1 MKKNDFLHNM
11 FDSDYNAKDHS
22 TRLFSL
28 KGIDIET
35 LKATPIN
42 EKDLLNNGTG
52 FVYDFETNDLAN
64 TVLLFRL
71 ALEALKQTT
80 EKADTFNILFDK
92 NEIRAILNKDDDG
105 TNELIKDTGFIHNAQ
120 HKMIFEQTGVSNK
133 YCLFRFDPIVDEVF
147 NRH

>member
-11 FDSDYNAKDHS
+11 FDCYYNPSDTE

-28 KGIDIET
+28 KGIDIEA

-52 FVYDFETNDLAN
+52 FVYDFETKDLAD

-92 NEIRAILNKDDDG
+92 NEIKAILNKDDD
-105 TNELIKDTGFIHNAQ
+105 TINELIKDTGFIHNAQ
-120 HKMIFEQTGVSNK
+120 DKMIFTQTGNSDE
-133 YCLFRFDPIVDEVF
+133 YYLFRFNPIVDEVF